1 MRQTAIQFYSH
12 DMALEAVLSTPDDSA
27 SGSASHSSFGPTKSS
42 SPTKHGLVIVCHPHP
57 LLGGNMDNALIIAI
71 CRALDARDLASL
83 RFNFRGVKGSEGR
96 FSNGPGEHDDL
107 LAAMDAMAHWPGID
121 RRRMA
126 VAGYSFGAGVALA
139 LMASLKAAKGFAV
152 VAPPISATR
161 SMSVA
166 GERPLLFV
174 AGTNDR
180 IAPPVDL
187 QRALDEVTGPVK
199 FTEVTDADHTLAGRE
214 AEVAETVAEF
224 LAHTLSTQQD

>member
-12 DMALEAVLSTPDDSA
+12 DMALEAVLSTPGDS
-27 SGSASHSSFGPTKSS
+27 SSHSSSG
-42 SPTKHGLVIVCHPHP
+42 PTKHGLVIVCHPHP

-71 CRALDARDLASL
+71 CRALDTLDLASL

-96 FSNGPGEHDDL
+96 FSNGPGEQDDL
-107 LAAMDAMAHWPGID
+107 LAAMDAMTHWPGID
-121 RRRMA
+121 RKRMA
-126 VAGYSFGAGVALA
+126 VAGYSFGAGVTLG
-139 LMASLKAAKGFAV
+139 LMDKLKAARSFAV

-166 GERPLLFV
+166 GERPILFV

-180 IAPPVDL
+180 ISPPIDL
-187 QRALDEVTGPVK
+187 QRALDEIEGPVK

-214 AEVAETVAEF
+214 TEVAETVADF
-224 LAHTLSTQQD
+224 LARALTQDPTK

>member
-12 DMALEAVLSTPDDSA
+12 DLAVEAVLSTPDDSRTRPA
-27 SGSASHSSFGPTKSS
+27 ESS
-42 SPTKHGLVIVCHPHP
+42 SPTKHGIVIVCHPHP

-71 CRALDARDLASL
+71 CRALDTRDLASL

-96 FSNGPGEHDDL
+96 FSNGPGEQDDL

-121 RRRMA
+121 RKRMA
-126 VAGYSFGAGVALA
+126 VAGYSFGAGVALG
-139 LMASLKAAKGFAV
+139 LIDRLKAARGFAV

-161 SMSVA
+161 SVSVA
-166 GERPLLFV
+166 GERPVLFV

-180 IAPPVDL
+180 ISPPVEL
-187 QRALDEVTGPVK
+187 QRALDELDGPVK

-214 AEVAETVAEF
+214 SQVAETVADF
-224 LAHTLSTQQD
+224 LARALTTQPD